1 MRSRDRSTALF
12 ANDIT
17 TRNSM
22 SASQQI
28 ISDIARTVDLT
39 GEAEGGAVLQSLT
52 AHFFRVAEHLD
63 LHEIELFDF
72 ALLAIAREGSEESR
86 AWLSESLADNP
97 LAPRR
102 AIRDLACDDAIA
114 VAGPVLRRSPCLN
127 DETLVEI
134 AALKGQDHLMA
145 IADRASLAP
154 PVTDVV
160 AGRGEAPV
168 LNRLLANQGVHFSE
182 AGAIRLCTR
191 ALNDPAMLMH
201 IRRRNDLRHALAEAD
216 ARQTATR
223 NQREMPIDV
232 AGAVGAALERKSLD
246 EALRLISEGAR
257 VQHRLAARCFATD
270 PLETFVV
277 LSRAANIRWDDLKAM
292 LGQRLG
298 VLASENTLATAE
310 SLFMGLTRAHALRTA
325 HILMLR
331 DRALYN

>member
-1 MRSRDRSTALF
+1 MSCDRFTAF
-12 ANDIT
+12 VDRDIT

-22 SASQQI
+22 SASQQTL
-28 ISDIARTVDLT
+28 SDIARTADLKVD
-39 GEAEGGAVLQSLT
+39 AEGGAVLQGLT
-52 AHFFRVAEHLD
+52 AHFFRVAESLN
-63 LHEIELFDF
+63 LHEIELFDI
-72 ALLAIAREGSEESR
+72 ALLAIAREGTSESR

-102 AIRDLACDDAIA
+102 SVYDLACDDAIA

-168 LNRLLANQGVHFSE
+168 LSKLLGNQGAHFSE

-191 ALNDPAMLMH
+191 ALSDPALLAH

-216 ARQTATR
+216 ARHTATR
-223 NQREMPIDV
+223 NQRELPSD
-232 AGAVGAALERKSLD
+232 VGAAVEAALEQDALD

-277 LSRAANIRWDDLKAM
+277 LSRAANIKRDDLRTM
-292 LGQRLG
+292 LVQRLG
-298 VLASENTLATAE
+298 LLASEHTLATAE
-310 SLFMGLTRAHALRTA
+310 NLFLGLTRAHALRTA